1 MTKLRIALAQV
12 NATVG
17 DLDGNAE
24 LIVEWTRRAAARGVR
39 VVVFPEMMLTGYPVE
54 DLALRA
60 SFVEASIAA
69 LRGVAARL
77 EAEGL
82 GGIAVVT
89 GYLDRRADL
98 APRTGLPAGAP
109 LDAAALLYGGRVVIT
124 SAKHHLPNYG
134 VFDEFRYFVPG
145 NTLPVF
151 RLPTDS
157 VGPGGRPPQAPPEGH
172 ESVEVAIAICEDL
185 WQDGGPVAVCRRS
198 GAGLLVV
205 PNASPYERGKDD
217 VRLDLCVRRAREAGA
232 ALAYANMIGGQDE
245 LVFDG
250 DSILVA
256 ADGALLARGPQFAE
270 ALVVADL
277 DLPAA
282 GPGRMADDEPVDA
295 GDGTVITIKR
305 VTLPPPEPTSA
316 MDLGEVA
323 EEAGVSQVDRP
334 EGTGLFW
341 PRLSDPAEVYA
352 ALVTGTR
359 DYARKNGFRSV
370 ILALSGGIDS
380 ALTATIAADAIG
392 PGNVHVVL
400 MPSRYSSEH
409 SVTDAEDLVNRQ
421 GLRALTIPIA
431 SMVDAFTKELAPA
444 GFPETGLPAENLQ
457 ARVRGVVLMG
467 LSNAGG
473 HLVLTTGNKSELATG
488 YSTLYGDSAGGFGP
502 IKDVPKT
509 LVWELSRW
517 RNAEAARRGA
527 TPPIPENSI
536 TKPPSAE
543 LAPGQMDTDSLP
555 AYEVLDALL
564 DDYVEKDMGTAEL
577 IAAGHDPAL
586 VERVVRLVDAAEYKR
601 RQYPP
606 GPKISQKNFGRDR
619 RLPITNRWRE
629 PRPS

>member
-1 MTKLRIALAQV
+1 MLRIAMAQV

-17 DLDGNAE
+17 DLEGNAD
-24 LIVEWTRRAAARGVR
+24 LIVEWTRRAAGRGARL
-39 VVVFPEMMLTGYPVE
+39 VVFPEMMLTGYPVE

-60 SFVEASIAA
+60 SFVEAS
-69 LRGVAARL
+69 VARL
-77 EAEGL
+77 HAVAERLGAEGL
-82 GGIAVVT
+82 GGVAVVA
-89 GYLDRRADL
+89 GYLDRRTDL
-98 APRTGLPAGAP
+98 PPRTGLPTGAP
-109 LDAAALLYGGRVVIT
+109 QDAAALLYGGRVVIT

-145 NTLPVF
+145 DTLPVF
-151 RLPTDS
+151 RLAGLDGDQ
-157 VGPGGRPPQAPPEGH
+157 VD
-172 ESVEVAIAICEDL
+172 VAVAICEDL
-185 WQDGGPVAVCRRS
+185 WQEGGPVAVCRHA
-198 GAGLLVV
+198 GASLLVV

-217 VRLDLCVRRAREAGA
+217 VRLELCVRRAREAGA

-256 ADGALLARGPQFAE
+256 ADGTLLARGPQFEE

-277 DLPAA
+277 DLPPASSA
-282 GPGRMADDEPVDA
+282 QVPAEQPVDA
-295 GDGTVITIKR
+295 EDGTWITIRR
-305 VTLPPPEPTSA
+305 VALPESKDAPFVDPAEITS
-316 MDLGEVA
+316 G
-323 EEAGVSQVDRP
+323 SS
-334 EGTGLFW
+334 FW

-352 ALVTGTR
+352 ALVTGVR
-359 DYARKNGFRSV
+359 DYVRKNGFRSA

-392 PGNVHVVL
+392 PGHVYVVL

-409 SVTDAEDLVNRQ
+409 SVSDAEDLVKRQ
-421 GLRALTIPIA
+421 GLHAVTIPIA
-431 SMVDAFTKELAPA
+431 SMVDAFTDELSPA
-444 GFPETGLPAENLQ
+444 GFPRVGLPAENLQ
-457 ARVRGVVLMG
+457 ARVRGVVLMA
-467 LSNAGG
+467 LSNAAG
-473 HLVLTTGNKSELATG
+473 HLVLTTGNKSEIAAG
-488 YSTLYGDSAGGFGP
+488 YSTLYGDSAGGFAP
-502 IKDVPKT
+502 IKDVFKT
-509 LVWELSRW
+509 MVWELARW
-517 RNAEAARRGA
+517 RNAEAVRRGA

-543 LAPGQMDTDSLP
+543 LAPGQLDTDSLP
-555 AYEVLDALL
+555 PHDVLDPLL
-564 DDYVEKDMGTAEL
+564 DDYVERDMGVAEL

-629 PRPS
+629 ALP

>member
-1 MTKLRIALAQV
+1 
-12 NATVG
+12 
-17 DLDGNAE
+17 
-24 LIVEWTRRAAARGVR
+24 
-39 VVVFPEMMLTGYPVE
+39 
-54 DLALRA
+54 
-60 SFVEASIAA
+60 
-69 LRGVAARL
+69 VAARL
-77 EAEGL
+77 AAEGL

-109 LDAAALLYGGRVVIT
+109 LDAAALLHGGRVVIT

-151 RLPTDS
+151 RLPTAS
-157 VGPGGRPPQAPPEGH
+157 G
-172 ESVEVAIAICEDL
+172 ESVEIAIAICEDL
-185 WQDGGPVAVCRRS
+185 WQDGGPVTVCARA
-198 GAGLLVV
+198 GASLLLV

-217 VRLDLCVRRAREAGA
+217 VRLDLCVRRAREARA

-256 ADGALLARGPQFAE
+256 ADGALIARGPQFSE

-282 GPGRMADDEPVDA
+282 PAEVRGDQPVDA
-295 GDGTVITIKR
+295 EDGTTITIKR
-305 VTLPPPEPTSA
+305 VTLPASAIPAPEPIEETSEA
-316 MDLGEVA
+316 
-323 EEAGVSQVDRP
+323 AGVPEVERP
-334 EGTGLFW
+334 EGAGLLW
-341 PRLSDPAEVYA
+341 PRLSDPAEVYG
-352 ALVTGTR
+352 ALVLGVR
-359 DYARKNGFRSV
+359 DYVRKNSFRSV

-392 PGNVHVVL
+392 PDRVTVVL
-400 MPSRYSSEH
+400 MPSRYSSDH
-409 SVTDAEDLVNRQ
+409 SVTDAEDLVRRQ
-421 GLRALTIPIA
+421 GLHAVTIPIA
-431 SMVDAFTKELAPA
+431 PMVDAFSDALTPH
-444 GFPETGLPAENLQ
+444 GFPEKGLPAENLQ

-502 IKDVPKT
+502 IKDVLKT
-509 LVWELSRW
+509 VVWELARW
-517 RNAEAARRGA
+517 RNGQAVRRGE

-543 LAPGQMDTDSLP
+543 LAPGQLDSDSLP
-555 AYEVLDALL
+555 DYAVLDAVLG
-564 DDYVEKDMGTAEL
+564 DYVEKDMGAGAL
-577 IAAGHDPAL
+577 VAAGHDPAL
-586 VERVVRLVDAAEYKR
+586 VDRVIQLVDRAEYKR

-606 GPKISQKNFGRDR
+606 GPKITSRNFGRDR

-629 PRPS
+629 PHPPSRPGSQPAG